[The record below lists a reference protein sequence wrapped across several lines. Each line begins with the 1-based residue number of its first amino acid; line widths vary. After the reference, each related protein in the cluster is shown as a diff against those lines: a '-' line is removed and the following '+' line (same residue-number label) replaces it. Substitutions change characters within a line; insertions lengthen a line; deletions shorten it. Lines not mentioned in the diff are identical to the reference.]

1 MKNAFEIEYKKHEIP
16 NFALRKSILQIPKI
30 DLHSTGSGFF
40 LALFIS
46 ISLFLIEGVE
56 FSIKLRHK

>member
-40 LALFIS
+40 S
-46 ISLFLIEGVE
+46 CLIHFNQFVSYRG
-56 FSIKLRHK
+56 S